1 MSYCVQGEQLL
12 EVAKKGDAVAVE
24 RLLKNND
31 VVNYKDMVWGAT
43 EYYQIIT
50 CTYIHQ
56 LVNSTYFSCLS
67 LYPCP
72 CSPDSSLSVS
82 L

>member
-50 CTYIHQ
+50 CKYIYQ
-56 LVNSTYFSCLS
+56 LVYFYLLFLSVLVPLS
-67 LYPCP
+67 L
-72 CSPDSSLSVS
+72 
-82 L
+82 

>member
-31 VVNYKDMVWGAT
+31 IVNYKDMVWVWVWGRILPNN
-43 EYYQIIT
+43 YM
-50 CTYIHQ
+50 
-56 LVNSTYFSCLS
+56 
-67 LYPCP
+67 
-72 CSPDSSLSVS
+72 
-82 L
+82 